1 MDVSALHAH
10 VPAARAFRRLL
21 LLATVTLI
29 AVIFGMLAMH
39 TVTTTASA
47 EPIVSQ
53 TQVVIDQTSS
63 VAVNTGLTA
72 SNDSASPVV
81 ASSCAGMCELNCLVF
96 GLMCTVGTMAAVLT
110 LLLYQ
115 RSSPRVLS
123 AALMRVSVLVAQH
136 VALLRPPS
144 LFVLSISRT

>member
-29 AVIFGMLAMH
+29 AVIFGILAMH
-39 TVTTTASA
+39 TVATTASA
-47 EPIVSQ
+47 ESIGSQ

-63 VAVNTGLTA
+63 VAVNTGMTA

-81 ASSCAGMCELNCLVF
+81 ASSCAGMCELNCLIF
-96 GLMCTVGTMAAVLT
+96 GAMCTMTMAAVLT
-110 LLLYQ
+110 LALHQ
-115 RSSPRVLS
+115 QSSPRVLPV
-123 AALMRVSVLVAQH
+123 AMMRVSALVAQH
-136 VALLRPPS
+136 IALLRPPS